1 MSAIVGQFV
10 GIVLSIGIGL
20 VLLAAGRRYYPI
32 FVGVG
37 GLTLVLVIQDIATG
51 GESVLW
57 LWILALVVG
66 GVSAYLAPRFED
78 LSLRIAGFVL
88 GGYLTIFL
96 LSDNGYGELAP
107 SGELLLFLGGG
118 ILGLVAIHYK
128 RNEWIITLSS
138 LVGAALVTNV
148 LVWAPALR
156 AAAFSGLA
164 ATGML
169 FQAREWIL
177 PAIPDHS
184 YGPTAPA
191 APVADSASGPGDA
204 PTPPLP
210 PA

>member
-1 MSAIVGQFV
+1 MPAIIGQLVGT
-10 GIVLSIGIGL
+10 VLSIGIGL
-20 VLLAAGRRYYPI
+20 ILLAAGRRYYPI

-37 GLTLVLVIQDIATG
+37 GLTLVLLIQDIATG

-66 GVSAYLAPRFED
+66 GVSAYLAPRFEE

-88 GGYLTIFL
+88 GGYLTVFL
-96 LSDNGYGELAP
+96 VSNNGYMEFQPA
-107 SGELLLFLGGG
+107 GELLLFLGGG
-118 ILGLVAIHYK
+118 ILGLVAIHSN
-128 RNEWIITLSS
+128 RNEWIIILSS

-148 LVWAPALR
+148 LAWAPALR

-169 FQAREWIL
+169 LQAREWIL
-177 PAIPDHS
+177 PAIPDHT
-184 YGPTAPA
+184 YAPTAAA
-191 APVADSASGPGDA
+191 APVANTPSEPGDGS
-204 PTPPLP
+204 TPPAP